1 MQSEP
6 MTERSEPKLIF
17 VVGVWR
23 SGTSL
28 LHAMLNQHPQ
38 IGLMFE
44 AEPFGLFPLK
54 KNVVF
59 PPDWAARLEFLN
71 QAVSRHKLDPSKLPA
86 QAAGRECLLS
96 MFRTVAARKNAAIMG
111 GKSPTYHAWL
121 PRIAKI
127 FPEADF
133 IIIWRNPLDS
143 MRSVKDAGRQNRF
156 FGRRGIGTRTYFGSE
171 QMFKGVAKLRT
182 DGRRIH
188 ELLFADLVATP
199 EIELRKIC
207 DFIGVNFDP
216 RMLDLQSA
224 DFSMVPPG
232 EHHEPLRSGLLEKK
246 QRHNEVLPWQWIE
259 KDQRYVKLWRE
270 RYAGSFFARSLT
282 GEAGKTA
289 PSVFE
294 QGRDR
299 AVYWWWRLWSRF
311 KNKVIRRTPLA
322 FWQQFRGEEPAPPP
336 ASQLNDP
343 RPLDKAV
350 DKEPSSADIG
360 R

>member
-1 MQSEP
+1 MA
-6 MTERSEPKLIF
+6 ERTEPKLIF

-54 KNVVF
+54 KDVVF
-59 PPDWAARLEFLN
+59 PPDWAARLEFFN
-71 QAVSRHKLDPSKLPA
+71 QALSRHKLDPAELPTRET
-86 QAAGRECLLS
+86 GRECLLS
-96 MFRTVAARKNAAIMG
+96 MFRIIAARKKAAIMG

-121 PRIAKI
+121 PRIANI

-143 MRSVKDAGRQNRF
+143 VRSVKDAGRQNRF
-156 FGRRGIGTRTYFGSE
+156 FGARGVLTRTYFGSE
-171 QMFKGVAKLRT
+171 QMFKGVAKLRA
-182 DGRRIH
+182 DGRRVH
-188 ELLFADLVATP
+188 ELLFADLVTTP
-199 EIELRKIC
+199 ELEMKKIC
-207 DFIGVNFDP
+207 DFIGVDFDP
-216 RMLDLQSA
+216 RMPDLRSA

-232 EHHEPLRSGLLEKK
+232 EHHEPLRSGMLEKK
-246 QRHNEVLPWQWIE
+246 QRRNEVLSRQWVE

-270 RYAGSFFARSLT
+270 RYGDSFFARSLT
-282 GEAGKTA
+282 SESAKISPGA
-289 PSVFE
+289 FE
-294 QGRDR
+294 IGTDR
-299 AVYWWWRLWSRF
+299 LIYWWWRLWSRF
-311 KNKVIRRTPLA
+311 KNKVIRRTSLA
-322 FWQQFRGEEPAPPP
+322 FWQQFRGEDTTPPP
-336 ASQLNDP
+336 ANPLNDP

-350 DKEPSSADIG
+350 DKERSSADIG